1 MYLIFWLKGT
11 LKNKHE
17 TDVNESIILALVY
30 KDDCVKPRWTAF
42 ARQVNLNIETFLLL
56 LLVICNY

>member
-1 MYLIFWLKGT
+1 MKGT

-30 KDDCVKPRWTAF
+30 KDDSVK
-42 ARQVNLNIETFLLL
+42 LHINIYNISFWGPSYHEVPKLYLS
-56 LLVICNY
+56 